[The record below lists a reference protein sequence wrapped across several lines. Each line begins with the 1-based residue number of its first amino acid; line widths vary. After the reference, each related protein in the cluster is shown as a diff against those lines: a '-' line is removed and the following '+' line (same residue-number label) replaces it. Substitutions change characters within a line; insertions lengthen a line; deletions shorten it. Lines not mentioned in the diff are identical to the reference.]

1 LSIEKQLIEC
11 LKMAAESM
19 KTAHPMH
26 LHHWCLLLLHQFVG
40 HLPDYFLQQVLLL
53 LLLLVVLVGQDGLLE
68 VLVEEAVA

>member
-26 LHHWCLLLLHQFVG
+26 LHHWCLLLLYQFVG
-40 HLPDYFLQQVLLL
+40 PLSDYFLQQVQV
-53 LLLLVVLVGQDGLLE
+53 LLLLVVLVGQDG
-68 VLVEEAVA
+68 